1 MKYFIRLYVSLK
13 ILITFMFLFLAV
25 EVQIHIKLSYLTH
38 LLIVTFNYNKLPYW
52 LTNFSLRGVIHIKT
66 IPERND
72 QFLSLYS
79 YLFTNSVICFVTL
92 LFFSVE
98 AICVERVNHIW
109 QFDIFM
115 LQKLIVIYFCYSS
128 SVSWETLFHHQH
140 LSQCAEGK
148 MVSVLHIVRN
158 GIAGESVAIS
168 LLTAF
173 LVVLFSKLMI
183 NELQM
188 FPVCRSGVEEVFFL
202 QAGLKRLVKYKK
214 PTVGDCTANL
224 VIME

>member
-13 ILITFMFLFLAV
+13 ILINFMFLFLAV
-25 EVQIHIKLSYLTH
+25 EVQIHIKLSYLPH

-148 MVSVLHIVRN
+148 IVSVPSYCKKWDCRRKCSN
-158 GIAGESVAIS
+158 KFTDSIS
-168 LLTAF
+168 GCF
-173 LVVLFSKLMI
+173 I
-183 NELQM
+183 
-188 FPVCRSGVEEVFFL
+188 
-202 QAGLKRLVKYKK
+202 LK
-214 PTVGDCTANL
+214 ANDKRTTDVSCL
-224 VIME
+224 